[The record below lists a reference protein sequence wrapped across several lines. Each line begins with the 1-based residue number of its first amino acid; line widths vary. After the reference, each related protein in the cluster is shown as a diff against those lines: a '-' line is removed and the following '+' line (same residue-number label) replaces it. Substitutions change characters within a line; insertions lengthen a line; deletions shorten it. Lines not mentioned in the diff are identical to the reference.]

1 MKRITPQ
8 SPEGPQKRRRQ
19 PQVSCDSCRKKKL
32 KCDRGV
38 PCSSCVVR
46 GLSCTG
52 QPPPQKGVAQQRTP
66 APVPASVPG
75 TDDSILGRLRRLEDA
90 VFGSGAGLSGRE
102 SPDPAPVSTSTG
114 LIPDS
119 LAHHDRQSVEEDE
132 SYASSQLSSRRP
144 AVDSERQQT
153 AKFLDST
160 FTRHGL
166 NVTLPHAK
174 MDYHVA
180 RVANFPKTPTTTAT
194 TPGLTPQSDQDTRPT
209 ITWLMTLSEARA
221 LLRDFVTNLFHI
233 LPILH
238 VPATSALIESFYA
251 SLSLGSEPPDQSHA
265 ALILA
270 IAGTSAF
277 FYAEGSEAHQIFA
290 SADDA
295 TRTAMSW
302 FRSALAAL
310 NPAQPPPASG
320 GRLAEVQARSILA
333 YLMYNFEGCSA
344 RFRFLHSCSL
354 SAAKEGCLHLIDSP
368 AFESRDDVPT
378 REIKRRVWWHI
389 VSTDWMLG
397 LMGGPIDGTY
407 AIHPRHMNVNQPR
420 NINDDEASLAD
431 EFLNHP
437 PSKLTTTACFIRR
450 IQLADI
456 ARRIIDA
463 RDPQSPEAE
472 ITDLDKVTTLDL
484 LFADALAS
492 FPPFLRPEG
501 PLPADAPRH
510 FALQRDVVL
519 LGFHSRRARLHRPF
533 LLRDDDDAACRS
545 SRDTCLT
552 SARVVLSVALRILRG
567 SQAREPSRGDRMGCR
582 LGCVVGH
589 MFMACTILALNAG
602 HDTGREA
609 VAPEA
614 GGAAVDATTETH
626 AEVAEACGALAAFG
640 EESAV
645 AARLVQNLVGVL
657 RRYRVQG
664 LDEVVVSD
672 DADKA
677 PGLPDPKV
685 ETDRG
690 RDTAE
695 EGESTADYA
704 WMLNNN
710 TETSLD
716 GLWDGIIGDGSTAFG
731 WDQLFADLDPY
742 CGV

>member
-1 MKRITPQ
+1 MKRSTAHT
-8 SPEGPQKRRRQ
+8 PEGSQKRRRQ

-32 KCDRGV
+32 KESTASWNED
-38 PCSSCVVR
+38 PE
-46 GLSCTG
+46 
-52 QPPPQKGVAQQRTP
+52 P
-66 APVPASVPG
+66 APVPTSVTG
-75 TDDSILGRLRRLEDA
+75 TDDSILGRLRRLENA
-90 VFGSGAGLSGRE
+90 VFGSGAALLGRE
-102 SPDPAPVSTSTG
+102 SPYPAPVSTTTG
-114 LIPDS
+114 PIPDD
-119 LAHHDRQSVEEDE
+119 AHRDRDPVEEDE
-132 SYASSQLSSRRP
+132 SYAPSQRPSRQP

-166 NVTLPHAK
+166 NVTLPHEK

-180 RVANFPKTPTTTAT
+180 RVANFPKTPSTTIT
-194 TPGLTPQSDQDTRPT
+194 TPGLTPQSDPDARPT
-209 ITWLMTLSEARA
+209 ITWLMTLPEAHA
-221 LLRDFVTNLFHI
+221 LLRDFVANLFHI

-251 SLSLGSEPPDQSHA
+251 YLALGSEPPDPAHA

-270 IAGTSAF
+270 IASTSAF
-277 FYAEGSEAHQIFA
+277 FYAEGSEAHEIFA

-310 NPAQPPPASG
+310 DPAQPPSASG

-344 RFRFLHSCSL
+344 RFRFLHACSL
-354 SAAKEGCLHLIDSP
+354 SAAREGCLHLIDSP
-368 AFESRDDVPT
+368 ASESRDDVPT

-407 AIHPRHMNVNQPR
+407 AMHPRHMNVNQPR

-431 EFLNHP
+431 ESLDHP
-437 PSKLTTTACFIRR
+437 LSTLTTTACFIRR
-450 IQLADI
+450 IQIADI

-463 RDPQSPEAE
+463 RDHQSPEAE
-472 ITDLDKVTTLDL
+472 ITDLDKVAALDH
-484 LFADALAS
+484 LFAHALAS

-533 LLRDDDDAACRS
+533 LLRDDNDTTCQS
-545 SRDTCLT
+545 SRETCLA

-567 SQAREPSRGDRMGCR
+567 SQAREPPRGDRAMGRR

-614 GGAAVDATTETH
+614 GGAAVDAMTETH

-645 AARLVQNLVGVL
+645 AARLVRNLVRVL
-657 RRYRVQG
+657 RRYCVQG
-664 LDEVVVSD
+664 LDEVVASD
-672 DADKA
+672 DADKV
-677 PGLPDPKV
+677 PGVPDPKV
-685 ETDRG
+685 ETDRD

-695 EGESTADYA
+695 EGESTAYYA
-704 WMLNNN
+704 WMLNND